1 MHPSCALIVWLAS
14 VVGVQFVGYGGL
26 ALLIVGALILAPAAG
41 RRWLGY
47 IRRARWLLLTLWLIL
62 AYNTPGEAWRDQVW
76 APTYEGVAEANL
88 QAVRLIAMLACLA
101 WLFVRL
107 GRDGMISGLWGL
119 LQPFRRAGLD
129 VERLVVRLS
138 LVLDNLET
146 MPEQG
151 AWRRI
156 LADHAAAAGGPEV
169 LHLDVVDWRASDSM
183 LVVAAGLGLSGA
195 IWL

>member
-1 MHPSCALIVWLAS
+1 
-14 VVGVQFVGYGGL
+14 
-26 ALLIVGALILAPAAG
+26 
-41 RRWLGY
+41 
-47 IRRARWLLLTLWLIL
+47 
-62 AYNTPGEAWRDQVW
+62 
-76 APTYEGVAEANL
+76 
-88 QAVRLIAMLACLA
+88 
-101 WLFVRL
+101 
-107 GRDGMISGLWGL
+107 L

>member
-1 MHPSCALIVWLAS
+1 MHPSCALIVWLAA
-14 VVGVQFVGYGGL
+14 VVGIQFVSYGGL
-26 ALLIVGALILAPAAG
+26 ALLVAGALLLAPAAG
-41 RRWLGY
+41 RRWFGY

-62 AYNTPGEAWRDQVW
+62 AYNTPGEAWRDQAW

-88 QAVRLIAMLACLA
+88 QAVRLIVMLACLA
-101 WLFVRL
+101 WLFARL
-107 GRDGMISGLWGL
+107 GRDGMVSGLWGL
-119 LQPFRRAGLD
+119 LQPFRRIGLD

-169 LHLDVVDWRASDSM
+169 LHLDVVDWRVSDSI
-183 LVVAAGLGLSGA
+183 LVVAACLGLSGA